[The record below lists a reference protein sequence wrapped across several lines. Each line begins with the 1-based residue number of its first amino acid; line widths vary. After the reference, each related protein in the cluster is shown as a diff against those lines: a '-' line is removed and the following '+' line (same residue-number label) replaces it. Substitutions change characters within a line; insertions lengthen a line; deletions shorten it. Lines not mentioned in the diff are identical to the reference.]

1 MTLTSALPEF
11 LTRRSWPDWIGGRL
25 GKEASGEG
33 LVVPAFVARAHQV
46 LDADDRTS

>member
-33 LVVPAFVARAHQV
+33 PVVPTLVARAHKFPG
-46 LDADDRTS
+46 ADD